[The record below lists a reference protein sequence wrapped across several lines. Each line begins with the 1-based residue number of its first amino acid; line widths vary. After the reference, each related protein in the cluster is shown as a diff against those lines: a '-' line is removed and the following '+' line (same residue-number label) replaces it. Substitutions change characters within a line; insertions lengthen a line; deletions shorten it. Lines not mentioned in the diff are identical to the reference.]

1 MDNGIWIPLLLQLMG
16 VLVIIAEVFLPSG
29 GVLAIIAVAVIGYS
43 LYLVFEVS
51 MTLGWALVVLD
62 LISIPILVILGLKMV
77 AKTPA
82 RLSRTLSSEEG
93 VTSQK
98 PELGKFLHQ
107 TGIAVTVLRPSGTAV
122 FNGQRVDVVTRGE
135 YLNKDTAVE
144 VVAITGNQ
152 VIVRE
157 KTNQ

>member
-1 MDNGIWIPLLLQLMG
+1 MDNGIGIPLLLQLVG

-29 GVLAIIAVAVIGYS
+29 GVLTIIAVAVIGYS
-43 LYLVFEVS
+43 LYLVFSIS
-51 MTLGWALVVLD
+51 MTLGWALVVID
-62 LISIPILVILGLKMV
+62 LISIPILVILGLKLV

-98 PELGKFLHQ
+98 PELGGCLHQ
-107 TGIAVTVLRPSGTAV
+107 TGTSVTVLRPSGTALIDGHRI
-122 FNGQRVDVVTRGE
+122 NVVTQGE
-135 YLNKDTAVE
+135 YINKDTAVE

-157 KTNQ
+157 KNPS

>member
-1 MDNGIWIPLLLQLMG
+1 MRIDATKHQRRQTR
-16 VLVIIAEVFLPSG
+16 PSG
-29 GVLAIIAVAVIGYS
+29 HYLIAVAVIGYS

-62 LISIPILVILGLKMV
+62 LVSIPILVILGLKMV

-98 PELGKFLHQ
+98 PELGDFLHQ
-107 TGIAVTVLRPSGTAV
+107 TGIAVTVLRPSGTAMV
-122 FNGQRVDVVTRGE
+122 DGQRIDVVTQGE
-135 YLNKDTAVE
+135 YINKDTPVE